1 MIFWIRSL
9 PNNKQAP
16 FTMPMSPA
24 VFVYGA
30 LDVPPPPALAAQLQG
45 IVKKIWLHRICI
57 QLNDNLV
64 GLIE

>member
-16 FTMPMSPA
+16 FPMPMSPA

-30 LDVPPPPALAAQLQG
+30 LDVPSGPALAPPTAPGRLSR
-45 IVKKIWLHRICI
+45 L
-57 QLNDNLV
+57 
-64 GLIE
+64 GLLPQSKVSV